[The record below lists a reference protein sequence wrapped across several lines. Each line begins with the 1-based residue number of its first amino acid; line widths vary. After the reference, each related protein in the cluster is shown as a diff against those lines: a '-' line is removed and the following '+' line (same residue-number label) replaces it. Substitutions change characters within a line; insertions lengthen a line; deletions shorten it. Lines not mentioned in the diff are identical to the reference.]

1 MSDISNISN
10 VILFSCNRSVIN
22 LCRRALESF
31 CKIQVVESIS
41 QSILSLRVFSNPVII
56 DTESFTNAVAQ
67 LAGVS
72 VKYSQFIFLVRRN
85 NYLLEEYMMYS
96 SCVPFPCDLE
106 ILRETVKSRFPFI
119 SDIQLLPMRRKHA
132 IGNIDTSG
140 FEQLIGSSEVI
151 TDVKRQLARVA
162 AKELTVLLLGESGTG
177 KTLAAKLIHNNSCRR
192 SKNFIS
198 VDMATV
204 VEGLAESDLFGTVP
218 GAYTGAVRRAGKF
231 ARADGG
237 TLFLDE
243 IGEVPLSLQPKLLRV
258 IETGN
263 YCNVGSDIEHHVDI
277 RLICATNENLP
288 RSVREGRFRS
298 DLYYRMEDY
307 TIVMPPL
314 RKRLGDIK
322 AIVDFFLAGKN
333 KELSDSALAKLMQYD
348 WPGNIRQLK
357 NCLRRAWIMSKD
369 EVIQSEFINY

>member
-1 MSDISNISN
+1 MSDIPILGS
-10 VILFSCNRSVIN
+10 VILLSCNRSVID
-22 LCRRALESF
+22 LCKRALQSF
-31 CKIQVVESIS
+31 CKIQVVESTS
-41 QSILSLRVFSNPVII
+41 QSLLSLRVFSNLIII
-56 DTESFTNAVAQ
+56 DTTSFADTVAR
-67 LAGVS
+67 LDGTS
-72 VKYSQFIFLVRRN
+72 MRDSQFIFLVRRN
-85 NYLLEEYMMYS
+85 NYLLREYMMHS
-96 SCVPFPCDLE
+96 SCVPFPCDVE
-106 ILRETVKSRFPFI
+106 ILREAVKSRFLFVA
-119 SDIQLLPMRRKHA
+119 DIPLLPNRKKHITA
-132 IGNIDTSG
+132 TVDTSG
-140 FEQLIGSSEVI
+140 FEQLIGSSDII
-151 TDVKRQLARVA
+151 TDVKKQLAHVA

-198 VDMATV
+198 VDMTTV

-243 IGEVPLSLQPKLLRV
+243 IGELPLSLQPKLLRV

-288 RSVREGRFRS
+288 RCVQEGRFRS

-333 KELSDSALAKLMQYD
+333 KELSDSALTKLMQYD

-357 NCLRRAWIMSKD
+357 NCLRRASIMSKD
-369 EVIQSEFINY
+369 EIIQSEFINY